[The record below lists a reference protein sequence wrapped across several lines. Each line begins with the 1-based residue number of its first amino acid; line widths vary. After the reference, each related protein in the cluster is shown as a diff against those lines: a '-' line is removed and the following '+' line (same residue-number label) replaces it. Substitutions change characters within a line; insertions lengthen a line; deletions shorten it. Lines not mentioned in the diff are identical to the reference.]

1 MPASSRAPETL
12 SPFAIAAVGGVA
24 RGGGAEPRRGVDL
37 RVRECLAADRQQVA
51 LGVEVGHELA
61 RDHGDAALDLL
72 EAHARAG
79 ATARR
84 LDPQLAGLVAE
95 PERVGV
101 PAQERARRVS
111 GRRGG
116 GHAARPCDAL
126 AGRGA
131 HEADGARPA
140 MLGDLHARA
149 EIAPERGGSF
159 ARGGRRCGGD
169 EQAGQGEE
177 CDQGPLHPAILY
189 DLADGDNPPM
199 D

>member
-1 MPASSRAPETL
+1 MA
-12 SPFAIAAVGGVA
+12 
-24 RGGGAEPRRGVDL
+24 
-37 RVRECLAADRQQVA
+37 
-51 LGVEVGHELA
+51 
-61 RDHGDAALDLL
+61 
-72 EAHARAG
+72 
-79 ATARR
+79 R
-84 LDPQLAGLVAE
+84 LDPQLAGLVGE

-101 PAQERARRVS
+101 LPEERARRVS

-116 GHAARPCDAL
+116 ATRRSAVRCACRPAASD
-126 AGRGA
+126 
-131 HEADGARPA
+131 EADERPSRA
-140 MLGDLHARA
+140 MLGDLHTRA

-177 CDQGPLHPAILY
+177 CDQDPLHRAILS